1 MKGHPAPAEG
11 RADRRLP
18 LPSRLESL
26 RLDRPFSVH
35 ELAFAL
41 VALGMVSVLALT
53 PHLQHGGFYSDDWA
67 NAAGSLQPPGSPD
80 VGKALSY
87 FADLTIYRP
96 VLVVYVPL
104 TYFVFGM
111 HMHYQL
117 AWEAFLAVLA
127 ATMFYGV
134 LRALNVPWIHAL
146 LIAALITVFPW
157 SDSTRLWVTADQLS
171 LSTTFAAAG
180 LLVALVGLKK
190 RRTWRWHLFASALY
204 LLSIL
209 TYEITLPLIACLGV
223 LYWLRAGWRVA
234 RVRWLMD
241 LAVVAGGG
249 IWVGL
254 NTMRTTSG
262 ASADLAH
269 LKQIVSAGGTIL
281 GYAGLPLSAS
291 HTAVVLC
298 VMATVFGLGVI
309 AYIRAPAR
317 VVADRQWGLRGWL
330 ALAGAGLVVAAL
342 GWVMFIP
349 ADPYYT
355 PSIYGV
361 TNRVNGLAAFG
372 LVIAIYGTFGIFG
385 ELAGKWLPRGRA
397 VATGVTILLGAVL
410 LASYVGVLRRHIRI
424 WDAAFFAETS
434 ALQKMKTAM
443 PDLPHETTIFASSFP
458 ANQTLGVPIF
468 ADAWGMKGMI
478 QMEYD
483 DMTLSGYPV
492 LAEFQPVCGA
502 RGVTFSGPAPQ
513 PIALYGKARFFN
525 FQTGRHS
532 TPQNQR
538 RCRSVVDSY
547 APGPLYLSAAY

>member
-1 MKGHPAPAEG
+1 MKARTAPVEG
-11 RADRRLP
+11 RAERRLA
-18 LPSRLESL
+18 LPSQLESL
-26 RLDRPFSVH
+26 RIDRPFSVY
-35 ELAFAL
+35 ELVFAL
-41 VALGMVSVLALT
+41 VALGMISVLALA

-87 FADLTIYRP
+87 FAGLTIYRP

-146 LIAALITVFPW
+146 LIAALMIVFPW

-171 LSTTFAAAG
+171 LSMTFAAAG
-180 LLVALVGLKK
+180 LLVALIGLD
-190 RRTWRWHLFASALY
+190 RGTWRWHLFASALY

-209 TYEITLPLIACLGV
+209 TYEITLPLIACLGA
-223 LYWLRAGWRVA
+223 LYWLRAGWQVA

-241 LAVVAGGG
+241 LGVVVASG

-262 ASADLAH
+262 TSADLSH
-269 LKQIVSAGGTIL
+269 LRKIVSAGGTIL
-281 GYAGLPLSAS
+281 GRAGLPVGSS
-291 HTAVVLC
+291 HTALVLCAIAVVL
-298 VMATVFGLGVI
+298 GLGAIIYVRTS
-309 AYIRAPAR
+309 ARAA
-317 VVADRQWGLRGWL
+317 AERQWGLRGWL
-330 ALAGAGLVVAAL
+330 GLAGAGLIVAAL

-372 LVIAIYGTFGIFG
+372 LVIAIYGTFGVLG
-385 ELAGKWLPRGRA
+385 ELAGCWLPRRRM
-397 VATGVTILLGAVL
+397 VATGVTILLGTVL
-410 LASYVGVLRRHIRI
+410 LASYAGVLRRHIRI

-434 ALQKMKTAM
+434 ALQKMKRAI
-443 PDLPHETTIFASSFP
+443 PDLPHETTVFASSFP

-468 ADAWGMKGMI
+468 ADTWGLYGMI

-483 DMTLSGYPV
+483 DMSLSGYPV
-492 LAEFQPVCGA
+492 LAELQPVCGV
-502 RGVTFSGPAPQ
+502 RGVTLSGSGAPKSVA
-513 PIALYGKARFFN
+513 PYGKALLFN
-525 FQTGRHS
+525 LETGSHS
-532 TPQNQR
+532 TPQNRR
-538 RCRSVVDSY
+538 RCRSVVDDY
-547 APGPLYLSAAY
+547 EPGPLYLSAAY